1 MFAASLEKS
10 GPKHSTSVP
19 SSLEVAMPLS
29 VDENKV
35 ALVPNPVPGTAMN
48 GLPDPQARGALTV
61 LCDRIHSSLPFTLHI
76 VIPSI
81 SPMVHSK
88 MKGSLGQV
96 GGAGMNCPESS
107 PGG

>member
-19 SSLEVAMPLS
+19 FSSEVAVPLS

-35 ALVPNPVPGTAMN
+35 ALVPNPVPDTAVN
-48 GLPDPQARGALTV
+48 GLPDPQARGPLTV
-61 LCDRIHSSLPFTLHI
+61 LCGRIHSSLPFTLHM
-76 VIPSI
+76 VIPFI
-81 SPMVHSK
+81 LPMVHSK
-88 MKGSLGQV
+88 MNEPLGQV
-96 GGAGMNCPESS
+96 GGAGMNCPETS